1 MHVLDD
7 GGTELLKYA
16 LFGAAIVAALLSL
29 TGAC

>member
-7 GGTELLKYA
+7 GGADLLKYA
-16 LFGAAIVAALLSL
+16 LFAVGIVTVLLSL

>member
-7 GGTELLKYA
+7 GGADLLTYA
-16 LFGAAIVAALLSL
+16 LFAAAIGAVVMSL